1 MADSIQTRGK
11 LAPRHG
17 RAVVAAMLCALAG
30 AAVQAAGD
38 DVLPLDRPALAVRH
52 PLQVAVL
59 AMTRAGASIV
69 AVGERGV
76 VLVSEDQGAHWQQA
90 QIPVSVTLTAVHFVD
105 ARTGWACGH
114 GGVLLHTVDGGQTW
128 ARQIDGRALSR
139 QAAAILQAT
148 PPDAPA
154 AATLKV
160 LSEPVADKP
169 FLDLAFSDARTGF
182 AVGAYGLFVRTRDG
196 GQSWQVASNVLPNPK
211 ALHLNAIVVR
221 GKFVLIAGEQGSV
234 FVSTNGG
241 DTFAAVTTPYR
252 GSFFAAALSAGGAV
266 ALAGLRGNLVLG
278 AADGQSWSA
287 VKLPT
292 DAGVTVLEEHDAAH
306 ELLVGAQSG
315 QRFAV
320 DLRAGSTRE
329 LPGRAAPMLTTW
341 VELDGGITLTAGLH
355 GIASDT
361 HSPSRP

>member
-1 MADSIQTRGK
+1 MADSLQTCGK
-11 LAPRHG
+11 HALRHW
-17 RAVVAAMLCALAG
+17 REAVATTLCALAC

-59 AMTRAGASIV
+59 AMTRAGASVV

-76 VLVSEDQGAHWQQA
+76 VLVSEDRGAHWQQA
-90 QIPVSVTLTAVHFVD
+90 QVPVSVTLTAVHFVD

-114 GGVLLHTVDGGQTW
+114 GGVLLHTVDGGRTW
-128 ARQIDGRALSR
+128 SRQIDGRALSQ
-139 QAAAILQAT
+139 QAAAILQT
-148 PPDAPA
+148 IPPDAPA

-169 FLDLAFSDARTGF
+169 FLDLAFADARTGF

-196 GQSWQVASNVLPNPK
+196 GRSWQVASRVLPNPK
-211 ALHLNAIVVR
+211 ALHLNAIAVR
-221 GKFVLIAGEQGSV
+221 DGFVLIAGEQGSV

-241 DTFAAVTTPYR
+241 DTFTAVTTPYR
-252 GSFFAAALSAGGAV
+252 GSFFTAALSADGAV

-287 VKLPT
+287 IKLPT

-320 DLRAGSTRE
+320 DRRTGSARE
-329 LPGRAAPMLTTW
+329 LSGRTPPMLTTW
-341 VELDGGITLTAGLH
+341 VELDDGITLTAGLH

-361 HSPSRP
+361 RSPSVP